1 MVFKNGTEKFLVLA
15 LLISRWFVLTS
26 VPEQSPGLRSP
37 AVKINTVFFWYLMHR
52 LNTRELLQRRNF
64 LITYDMC
71 VLWLSPV
78 VETRTHLFF
87 HCTFAR
93 ACRNYIC
100 PNWDPPSDN
109 IHGIVG
115 GLLQY
120 PESNRSR
127 PLSVIQGLMFSGTPL
142 SAHGVLTPKL
152 SQNWRSTSTRGESR

>member
-93 ACRNYIC
+93 ACRNYIS

-109 IHGIVG
+109 IHGIVDSPKQALRLPCILHG
-115 GLLQY
+115 NHLFGWLGNMETEKFLHLQDHH
-120 PESNRSR
+120 EKF
-127 PLSVIQGLMFSGTPL
+127 IQMKEKNS
-142 SAHGVLTPKL
+142 KM
-152 SQNWRSTSTRGESR
+152 W